1 MLDTKR
7 LLDQFVGAGGSAAGS
22 AAGAAKGF
30 IGDGGS
36 FAKGAVAGGLLGL
49 MVGNKKSRKFAK
61 KAATYGG
68 VALVGGLAYKAYK
81 DYKAGQ
87 AVPPPPTAHQA
98 QPQALPPPPQDS
110 GFAPATPAAE
120 QSLSRAMLRAMIA
133 AAKADGHIDAQEQA
147 NIFAKMDA
155 LPLDADDKAFVMDE
169 LRAPLDVEAVAAG
182 AQSPEQAAEIYAAS
196 LLAIDPDSPA
206 ERGYLGMLAAR
217 LGLEQGLVDHLHASV
232 AGGAPLPGRTS
243 VEA

>member
-1 MLDTKR
+1 MVDTKR
-7 LLDQFVGAGGSAAGS
+7 LLDQFVGAGGSAANS

-49 MVGNKKSRKFAK
+49 VVGNKKSRKFAK

-87 AVPPPPTAHQA
+87 AVQPPPA

-110 GFAPATPAAE
+110 GFVPATPAAE

-133 AAKADGHIDAQEQA
+133 AAKADGHIDGQEQA
-147 NIFAKMDA
+147 NIFAKMDE
-155 LPLDADDKAFVMDE
+155 LPLDAADKAFVMDE

-182 AQSPEQAAEIYAAS
+182 AQGPEQAAEIYAAS
-196 LLAIDPDSPA
+196 LLAIDPDGPA

-243 VEA
+243 IEA